1 MTIAI
6 TSLSLHDADAVI
18 ALWHEAGLHP
28 SRSDSEAAIARALA
42 FQPDLFLAAREE
54 GRVVGTVWGAYDGRR
69 GWIYRLAVASSHRR
83 QGLGQR
89 LMDEVEKRLQALGCD
104 KINLLIER
112 DNIAVA
118 DFYGARGYRADDVA
132 FMEKWLD

>member
-1 MTIAI
+1 MTISIA
-6 TSLSLHDADAVI
+6 SLVLNDTDAVI

-28 SRSDSEAAIARALA
+28 SRSDSEVVIAKALA
-42 FQPDLFLAAREE
+42 FQPDLFLVAKDGPRI
-54 GRVVGTVWGAYDGRR
+54 VGTVWGAYDGRR
-69 GWIYRLAVASSHRR
+69 GWIYRLAVAKSHRKC
-83 QGLGQR
+83 GLGQR
-89 LMDEVEKRLQALGCD
+89 LMDEVEKRLKVLGCD

-118 DFYGARGYRADDVA
+118 DFYGARGYRADDVV